1 MNNRNGQAA
10 DRKALTA
17 RLVMITVPS
26 GADQDLKSRNDSSK
40 GAEQEKP

>member
-1 MNNRNGQAA
+1 MNNRSGQAA

-17 RLVMITVPS
+17 RLVTITVSP
-26 GADQDLKSRNDSSK
+26 GVDQDLKSRNDGSK